1 MYWPV
6 LVHRH
11 VDGPHGITNFLDFGG
26 VVGHRHI
33 PLSNIVELLPEL
45 QLYGRRACREDL
57 QVHPSFFG
65 HLRVPDVVKKL
76 ITDSFR
82 VHWPHPQ

>member
-33 PLSNIVELLPEL
+33 PLSNIVELLAKL
-45 QLYGRRACREDL
+45 QLSGRGIRSENL
-57 QVHPSFFG
+57 F
-65 HLRVPDVVKKL
+65 
-76 ITDSFR
+76 
-82 VHWPHPQ
+82 